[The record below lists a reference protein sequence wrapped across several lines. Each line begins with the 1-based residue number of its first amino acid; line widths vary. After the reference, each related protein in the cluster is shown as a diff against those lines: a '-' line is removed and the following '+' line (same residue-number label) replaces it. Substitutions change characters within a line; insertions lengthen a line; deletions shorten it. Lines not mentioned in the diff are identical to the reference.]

1 MGVVFRQGRGRG
13 PDQECTARRVDTA
26 TIIRPS
32 NQAVGAGLRR
42 SAVPQSGRRFK
53 VRGWTSTQA
62 GLVVA
67 ASFRT

>member
-1 MGVVFRQGRGRG
+1 MVILLTWRLRKGR
-13 PDQECTARRVDTA
+13 E
-26 TIIRPS
+26 
-32 NQAVGAGLRR
+32 
-42 SAVPQSGRRFK
+42 